1 MLIIKKIEELKV
13 SNMEYMFEAGFFGT
27 RAPIFMDVVTLIV
40 ALLPLLVAGAIY
52 LAKSKRYKAHAYAQI
67 FIFAFSV
74 IVLGYFETGVRM
86 VGGFDSFMKDSGV
99 SHNYAVIVLIFHI
112 AISVVTLI
120 IWATTL
126 FMAKK
131 QVQLSKHR
139 KAGLMTF
146 TGVVMT
152 SLTGI
157 WVYFLMFVY

>member
-1 MLIIKKIEELKV
+1 V
-13 SNMEYMFEAGFFGT
+13 NNMDLMFGTGFLGT

-40 ALLPLLVAGAIY
+40 AFLPLLVASAIY
-52 LAKSKRYKAHAYAQI
+52 LAKTKRYKAHAYAQI

-86 VGGFDSFMKDSGV
+86 VGGFDFFMKDSGV
-99 SHNYAVIVLIFHI
+99 PHNYALIVLIFHI
-112 AISVVTLI
+112 AISVITLI
-120 IWATTL
+120 VWATTL

-139 KAGLMTF
+139 KAGIITF

>member
-1 MLIIKKIEELKV
+1 MQ
-13 SNMEYMFEAGFFGT
+13 YMFHQGFFAT
-27 RAPIFMDVVTLIV
+27 RAPFFMDLVTLIV

-52 LAKSKRYKAHAYAQI
+52 LAKSKRYKAHVFAQI

-86 VGGFDSFMKDSGV
+86 IGGFNFFMKDSGV
-99 SHNYAVIVLIFHI
+99 SHDYAFIVLIFHI
-112 AISVVTLI
+112 VISVITLI

-131 QVQLSKHR
+131 QVKLNRHR

-146 TGVVMT
+146 AGVVLT